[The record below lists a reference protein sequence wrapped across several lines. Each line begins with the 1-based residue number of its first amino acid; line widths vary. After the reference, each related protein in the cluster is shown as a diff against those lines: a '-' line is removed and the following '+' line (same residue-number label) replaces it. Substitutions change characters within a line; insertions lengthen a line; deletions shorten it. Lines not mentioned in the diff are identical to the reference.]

1 MRKTARLFY
10 NTGVLA
16 IPTPGVVTAK
26 IACVKIPRPKEAGIA
41 KTCKSCGFCNLKHD
55 GTPSSEKSCKYHNTS
70 ESVCQ
75 ERILSNLQEF
85 FCLLQET
92 NFFRADFC
100 GQKGL
105 SEPFDLLQHTPGHA
119 IRAAAAIDNHVR
131 RRTIGGKALAV

>member
-55 GTPSSEKSCKYHNTS
+55 GTPLSEKSCKYHNTAG
-70 ESVCQ
+70 SVCQ

-85 FCLLQET
+85 FLFVAGNKLFPCGFL
-92 NFFRADFC
+92 RA
-100 GQKGL
+100 KGL
-105 SEPFDLLQHTPGHA
+105 
-119 IRAAAAIDNHVR
+119 IRAV
-131 RRTIGGKALAV
+131 